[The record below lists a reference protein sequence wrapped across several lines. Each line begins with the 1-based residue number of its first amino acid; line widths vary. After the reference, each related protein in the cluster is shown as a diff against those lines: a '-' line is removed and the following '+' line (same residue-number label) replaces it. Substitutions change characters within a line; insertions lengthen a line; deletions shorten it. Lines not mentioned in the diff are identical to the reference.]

1 MINTI
6 WLKISIIDLVALA
19 IQKKKK
25 KKGDLVALDFDTKID
40 SN

>member
-1 MINTI
+1 MINTV

-19 IQKKKK
+19 IQKKRKEK
-25 KKGDLVALDFDTKID
+25 DLVALDFDAKID